1 MHLEKAIIATTSDQ
15 YDRKQGVWQM
25 YSASNLLIAEINYLN
40 DKKHGLSTR
49 YYPHSGTVMEQ
60 AEYFDGRFHGGYKKY
75 FYTGSLKTEGDYD
88 FNKRTGY
95 WVNYYHTTGE
105 ISSEGSYEKGKK
117 HGEWKFYDSKGQL
130 KYSYTYKAGVL
141 DSEEWSKSRR
151 IEKTRNREKSKHFNP
166 KVRSEWLQKLKT
178 RKRPKRCKINQSS
191 TLISTTWTHTL

>member
-1 MHLEKAIIATTSDQ
+1 MNTRFISYVLFALFAFQPVLLTAQNFERPKYAPRKSNHRNERDQ

-141 DSEEWSKSRR
+141 VAKNGVSLEELKKQ
-151 IEKTRNREKSKHFNP
+151 ETEKSQSISIP
-166 KVRSEWLQKLKT
+166 K
-178 RKRPKRCKINQSS
+178 
-191 TLISTTWTHTL
+191 